1 MDAERLGCER
11 EEKMIPSKML
21 NSDGIGLILSEEEE
35 TTASTEETATAT
47 AAATTATRHN
57 STSSLFHTVY
67 VIENS

>member
-47 AAATTATRHN
+47 AATTATRHN